1 MVNTP
6 HTQSH
11 SVSLVT
17 DDDEL
22 ILTKVVPTLSVLGCS
37 YFHLTVAV
45 QSDPATWPATMELN
59 IELLGER
66 GEPGTATVMV
76 VSCRGRPSPSLIVSV
91 AIFYQDA
98 N

>member
-1 MVNTP
+1 M
-6 HTQSH
+6 S
-11 SVSLVT
+11 
-17 DDDEL
+17 D
-22 ILTKVVPTLSVLGCS
+22 LGCS

-45 QSDPATWPATMELN
+45 QSEPATWPATMELSM
-59 IELLGER
+59 ELLGER

-76 VSCRGRPSPSLIVSV
+76 VSCRGSPSPSLIVSV

>member
-1 MVNTP
+1 M
-6 HTQSH
+6 
-11 SVSLVT
+11 
-17 DDDEL
+17 
-22 ILTKVVPTLSVLGCS
+22 SVLGVS
-37 YFHLTVAV
+37 YFHFTVAV
-45 QSDPATWPATMELN
+45 QSVWLTGTVRGVTWPATMELSM
-59 IELLGER
+59 ELLGER